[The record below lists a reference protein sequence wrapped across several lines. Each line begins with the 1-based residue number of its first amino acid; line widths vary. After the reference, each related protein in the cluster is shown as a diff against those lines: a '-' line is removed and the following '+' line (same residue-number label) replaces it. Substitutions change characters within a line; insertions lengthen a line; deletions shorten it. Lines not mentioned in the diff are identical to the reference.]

1 VIARLE
7 GTLLRDGEHVVVD
20 CGGVGYEVTCSA
32 YTLAALPASGER
44 VMLRVFTQVRETEIA
59 LFGFID
65 QQERGLFDLLITVKN
80 VGPSTA
86 ITILSGS
93 SPRDIASLIAREDV
107 PGLTRIKGIGKK
119 TAELLVVE
127 LRDKCELLLLSWNA
141 TADGGVRPVGLPAGA
156 AGAAGVAGA
165 GRPRSGLALRNP
177 LLAEVM
183 TALVTMGWRP
193 AEAEQAVSDLQ
204 VGDSASLESLLR
216 QALRNMPR

>member
-1 VIARLE
+1 MIARLE
-7 GTLLRDGEHVVVD
+7 GRLVRDGEHVVID
-20 CGGVGYEVTCSA
+20 CGGVGYGVTCSA
-32 YTLAALPASGER
+32 YTLAALPPSGEN
-44 VMLRVFTQVRETEIA
+44 VALRVFTQVRETEIA

-65 QQERGLFDLLITVKN
+65 QQERALFDLLITVKN

-86 ITILSGS
+86 IAILSGS
-93 SPRDIASLIAREDV
+93 TPRDIATLIAREDV
-107 PGLTRIKGIGKK
+107 AGLTRIKGIGKK

-127 LRDKCELLLLSWNA
+127 LRDKCEVLLLSWNA
-141 TADGGVRPVGLPAGA
+141 EGGVRPAAIPAGA
-156 AGAAGVAGA
+156 A
-165 GRPRSGLALRNP
+165 RPRTGPALRNP

>member
-7 GTLLRDGEHVVVD
+7 GTLIRDGEHVVVD

-44 VMLRVFTQVRETEIA
+44 VVLRVFTQVRETEIA

-65 QQERGLFDLLITVKN
+65 QQERALFDLLITVKN

-86 ITILSGS
+86 IAILSGS
-93 SPRDIASLIAREDV
+93 TPRDIASLIAREDV
-107 PGLTRIKGIGKK
+107 VGLTRIKGIGKK

-127 LRDKCELLLLSWNA
+127 LHDKCQELLLSW
-141 TADGGVRPVGLPAGA
+141 TADGGVRPVAIPAGA
-156 AGAAGVAGA
+156 A
-165 GRPRSGLALRNP
+165 RPRSGAPLRSP
-177 LLAEVM
+177 LVAEVM
-183 TALVTMGWRP
+183 TALVSMGWRP
-193 AEAEQAVSDLQ
+193 AEAEAAVSDLQ
-204 VGDSASLESLLR
+204 VGDNASLESLLR

>member
-7 GTLLRDGEHVVVD
+7 GRLVRDGEHVVID
-20 CGGVGYEVTCSA
+20 CGGVGYGVTCSA
-32 YTLAALPASGER
+32 YTLAALPPSGDS
-44 VMLRVFTQVRETEIA
+44 VALRVFTQVRETEIA

-65 QQERGLFDLLITVKN
+65 QQERALFDLLITVKN

-86 ITILSGS
+86 IAILSGS
-93 SPRDIASLIAREDV
+93 TPRDIANLIAREDV
-107 PGLTRIKGIGKK
+107 AGLTRIKGIGKK

-127 LRDKCELLLLSWNA
+127 LRDKCEVLLLSWNA
-141 TADGGVRPVGLPAGA
+141 TDDGGVRPVGLPTLA
-156 AGAAGVAGA
+156 AGAA
-165 GRPRSGLALRNP
+165 RPRTGPALRNP